1 MSEVHLD
8 IAEAIG
14 TITIDNPP
22 LNLLSNGVREK
33 LLQRLQE
40 ATAADQVRTVVVT
53 GAGGRAFSAG
63 SDVREFVDEI
73 RERRGAERAERELRF
88 LERIPRCPK
97 PILAAIEGY
106 ALGGGCELAMACDF
120 RVAGEGAQL
129 GFPEI
134 RLGVFPLNS
143 VERSLLVVGEAWT
156 KKLMFF
162 GEPLDATTAHRAGLV
177 HQIVPKGRALA
188 VAHEWA
194 GELAKLPGLTLRELK
209 RLINWR
215 YLELLAESAGPARDA
230 AARVFESE
238 DLQEGVVAFREKRA
252 PRFRH
257 R

>member
-1 MSEVHLD
+1 VSEVHLD
-8 IAEAIG
+8 IAEAIAMM
-14 TITIDNPP
+14 TIDNPP

-33 LLQRLQE
+33 LLRRLQE
-40 ATAADQVRTVVVT
+40 ATAADQVRAVVVT

-63 SDVREFVDEI
+63 SDVREFVDEM
-73 RERRGAERAERELRF
+73 RERGGAERAERERRF
-88 LERIPRCPK
+88 LERIAGCPK

-134 RLGVFPLNS
+134 KLGVFPLNS

-156 KKLMFF
+156 KELMFF
-162 GEPLDATTAHRAGLV
+162 GEPIDAATALRAGFV
-177 HQIVPKGRALA
+177 HRVVPRGQALA
-188 VAHEWA
+188 AAQERA
-194 GELAKLPGLTLRELK
+194 GVLAKLPGLTLGELK
-209 RLINWR
+209 QLINRR
-215 YLELLAESAGPARDA
+215 YLALLAEGAGPARDA
-230 AARVFESE
+230 AARIFESE
-238 DLQEGVVAFREKRA
+238 DLQEGVAAFREKRA